1 MPDPFN
7 MRNPYSV
14 VRRRLAQLVFASG
27 LLGGRMAHAQDNCLL
42 VPVTLT
48 ERLAR
53 ASWAVE
59 AQANAPQVVRD
70 ARGHLLT
77 RYGLTVFKVFREP
90 KVKALIPTTVLLAG
104 GTLGAQREEVSSTPR
119 LTPGQQGVFFLEPD
133 PQHAGEWRLYA
144 GPQGLVAY
152 NLTNRT
158 AADPFATYPTIKTKL
173 YPALRNPAE
182 ARGYRLV
189 RPNAALTAPVPVRR
203 PGAVADVTGFSP
215 ATVAA
220 GTGTVLTITGSGFG
234 AIQGTGTV
242 QFANADDGGNSRVRP
257 LATDYL
263 SWTDVQIQVQ
273 VPSTTLERRSAGT
286 GPVIVVNSAGAVS
299 ASTSALDIRYA
310 VDNFAI
316 GTPSTA
322 HRTKLIDANGTG
334 GYTLS
339 YAPSMQANTLARD
352 AFERS
357 NTQWTCKTQVN
368 RITVRTSVSTGA
380 TPDGINIVTFD
391 ATPATLPAGVL
402 GTTYWYYQ
410 ICVDNVTL
418 QETDVVFANR
428 SDWNFG
434 PQAPTNAEFDF
445 ESVALH
451 ELGHGA
457 QLAHVINPAAVM
469 HYSINNGQNRR
480 VLGAIDL
487 PGGRDE
493 VQFSITPNSTVCAPP
508 PHVLLTLAGCNP
520 LPVELIEFNGRYEA
534 GRGAR
539 LRWATASERA
549 SAYFAVEAQEEGTA
563 TWAEVGRRAAAGAS
577 SARRDY
583 DARDP
588 RLLTGTRYYR
598 LRQVDLDGQTSYSP
612 VVAVTGRD
620 AGLALYPDPTS
631 DRLQVSGPAG
641 PGRLILYDLAGRVVA
656 RFALGAGP
664 ANVDLGRLPPGL
676 YTVEWTD
683 GQTVRRGRVQKL

>member
-1 MPDPFN
+1 MHH
-7 MRNPYSV
+7 
-14 VRRRLAQLVFASG
+14 RLAQLVLTSG
-27 LLGGRMAHAQDNCLL
+27 LLSGGMACAQDNCML
-42 VPVTLT
+42 VPVPLT
-48 ERLAR
+48 ERLSR

-59 AQANAPQVVRD
+59 AQASAPQVVRD

-90 KVKALIPTTVLLAG
+90 KVRALVPATVLLAG
-104 GTLGAQREEVSSTPR
+104 GALGARREEVSSAPR
-119 LTPGQQGVFFLEPD
+119 LVPGQQGVFFLEPD
-133 PQHAGEWRLYA
+133 PQHFGEWRLYA
-144 GPQGLVAY
+144 GPQGLVTY
-152 NLTNRT
+152 NLTDRT
-158 AADPFATYPTIKTKL
+158 AADPFAAYPTIKTGL

-182 ARGYRLV
+182 ASGYRLV
-189 RPNAALTAPVPVRR
+189 RSNTALTAPVPVRR
-203 PGAVADVTGFSP
+203 PGTVADVTGFSP
-215 ATVAA
+215 TTVAA

-234 AIQGTGTV
+234 AIQSTGTV
-242 QFANADDGGNSRVRP
+242 QFANANDGGNSRVRP

-263 SWTDVQIQVQ
+263 IWTDVQIQVR
-273 VPSTTLERRSAGT
+273 VPSTTLEGRSAGT
-286 GPVIVVNSAGAVS
+286 GPVTVVNSAGAMS
-299 ASTSALDIRYA
+299 ASTTALDIRYA
-310 VDNFAI
+310 VYNIAI

-322 HRTKLIDANGTG
+322 HRTKLIDTNGAG

-339 YAPSMQANTLARD
+339 YAPSMQANTLARG

-368 RITVRTSVSTGA
+368 RITGQTGVPTGA
-380 TPDGINIVTFD
+380 AADGINIVTFD

-402 GTTYWYYQ
+402 GTTYSYYRT
-410 ICVDNVTL
+410 CVDNVTL
-418 QETDVVFANR
+418 RETDMVFANR

-434 PQAPTNAEFDF
+434 PQAPTTAEFDF

-451 ELGHGA
+451 ELGHGV

-469 HYSINNGQNRR
+469 HYSINNGQSHR
-480 VLGAIDL
+480 VLDAIDL

-493 VQFSITPNSTVCAPP
+493 VQFSSTPNSAVCGPAPA
-508 PHVLLTLAGCNP
+508 PHVLLTLTGCNQ
-520 LPVELIEFNGRYEA
+520 LPVELIEFVGHYEA

-549 SAYFAVEAQEEGTA
+549 SAYFVVEAQEERAA
-563 TWAEVGRRAAAGAS
+563 TWTVVGRRAAAGAS

-583 DARDP
+583 NARDP

-598 LRQVDLDGQTSYSP
+598 LRQVDLDGQANYSP

-620 AGLALYPDPTS
+620 AGLALYPDPTG
-631 DRLQVSGPAG
+631 DQLQVSGPAG
-641 PGRLILYDLAGRVVA
+641 PGQLTLYDLAGRVVA
-656 RFALGAGP
+656 RFALESGP
-664 ANVDLGRLPPGL
+664 AEVDLRGLPPGL